1 MNVIKEHEKLYADK
15 YVKQMIKLC
24 NDFYEKYYDKK
35 PTDDEIRAFTYGH
48 LCGKN
53 KVNNKDEIY
62 KIK

>member
-1 MNVIKEHEKLYADK
+1 MNVIQGHKRLYTDK
-15 YVKQMIKLC
+15 YVKEMIKLC
-24 NDFYEKYYDKK
+24 NDFYEEHLGKT

-53 KVNNKDEIY
+53 KISNKDEIN